1 MKRSIVSILLLS
13 AGFFAMSQSR
23 YESILQQIE
32 ENNTMLRVLREQIQ
46 SQKLNNR
53 TGIYPNNP
61 EVEFHYL
68 WGNPNNIGNR
78 TDFSVKQAFDFPSV
92 YSYRKKIAGLQN
104 TNVELSYKTQRMYLL
119 LSVKQ
124 ICIELSYYNALAK
137 EYELRLENAKRIA
150 DVYNIKLEMGETNI
164 LENNKAQL
172 NLISIQTET
181 MRIKTEQ
188 TTLLAE
194 LKQFNG
200 GKDIAF
206 SDDLS
211 PHDTLP
217 DNFEQWYVLIEEKNS
232 LLQYINRQIE
242 IDKQQVK
249 LNRALGLPKL
259 SAGYMSEKMTGEHFQ
274 GLNVSISLPLWE
286 NKNNVKQA
294 KVQLQSTEASLED
307 GKIQLYNR
315 LKNLYLKASTLKK
328 NVQDVKQSISIYS
341 NESLL
346 RKALDAGE
354 ISLLNYLQEAAYYY
368 EIMNMFLKTERD
380 FELTVSEL
388 LAVNL

>member
-23 YESILQQIE
+23 YEGILQQIE
-32 ENNTMLRVLREQIQ
+32 ENNTMLRVSREQMN

-68 WGNPNNIGNR
+68 WGSPNSIGNR
-78 TDFSVKQAFDFPSV
+78 TDFNVKQTFDFPSV
-92 YSYRKKIAGLQN
+92 YSYRNRIAGLQN
-104 TNVELSYKTQRMYLL
+104 TKAELSYKTQRMYLL

-172 NLISIQTET
+172 NFISIQTET

-188 TTLLAE
+188 TTLLSE

-200 GKDIAF
+200 GKDITF

-211 PHDTLP
+211 SRDTLP
-217 DNFEQWYVLIEEKNS
+217 EDFEQWYVMIEEKNA
-232 LLQYINRQIE
+232 LLQSINGQIE
-242 IDKQQVK
+242 IDKQQIK
-249 LNRALGLPKL
+249 LNRALGLPKF
-259 SAGYMSEKMTGEHFQ
+259 SAGYMSEQLPNEHFQ
-274 GLNVSISLPLWE
+274 GVNVSISIPLWE

-294 KVQLQSTEASLED
+294 KAQLQSTESSLED

-315 LKNLYLKASTLKK
+315 LKNIYLKASTLQK
-328 NVQDVKQSISIYS
+328 NVQEIKQSISIYS
-341 NESLL
+341 NASLL
-346 RKALDAGE
+346 KKALDAGE
-354 ISLLNYLQEAAYYY
+354 ISLLNYLQETAYYY
-368 EIMNMFLKTERD
+368 EVMKMFLETERD
-380 FELTVSEL
+380 FDITVSEL
-388 LAVNL
+388 LSVDL